1 MKNFRDLSIVQK
13 AMVQIY
19 KNKQTLPYLEREVQK
34 LHKRLERTKIQADY
48 VERQK
53 IVLGDENARK
63 QYWIHALDK
72 EQGA

>member
-1 MKNFRDLSIVQK
+1 MKNFRDLSLVQK

-34 LHKRLERTKIQADY
+34 LHKRLDSTKVQANH

-53 IVLGDENARK
+53 TVLGDENARK
-63 QYWIHALDK
+63 QYWLNALDNQ
-72 EQGA
+72 QGA

>member
-1 MKNFRDLSIVQK
+1 MKNFRDLSLVQK

-34 LHKRLERTKIQADY
+34 LHKRLDNTKIQADH

-53 IVLGDENARK
+53 IALGDENARK
-63 QYWIHALDK
+63 QYWINALDN